1 MRDRHERSA
10 QTSVTENRVLSPSGS
25 LSLSL
30 THTERREHPSLTVFE
45 SYLFLSVP
53 HIDTYREPQR
63 TTHVVEEDLSDVHK
77 HSVPRGHRRQVQPQL
92 HVVHRVA
99 AQVLQLHTRTRANAH
114 APTHVQMHGHTHTH
128 TDIHTRPH

>member
-1 MRDRHERSA
+1 
-10 QTSVTENRVLSPSGS
+10 
-25 LSLSL
+25 
-30 THTERREHPSLTVFE
+30 
-45 SYLFLSVP
+45 
-53 HIDTYREPQR
+53 
-63 TTHVVEEDLSDVHK
+63 VEEDLSDVHK

-128 TDIHTRPH
+128 THTQTFTHVLTKFILWSQALIRDYIS